1 MTETSLDTWWQED
14 EAESA
19 PPIQV
24 LHFVTAVVVS
34 RNGAEWWV
42 DDTTLNFTK
51 RTLKSPIKLKWGTTL
66 QRFSARFS
74 GAARVGVRLHE
85 WFS

>member
-1 MTETSLDTWWQED
+1 VTETSLDTWWQED

-34 RNGAEWWV
+34 RNGAEWLP
-42 DDTTLNFTK
+42 TTL
-51 RTLKSPIKLKWGTTL
+51 RSIREQHRGIDQLIAADVASEDASVTL
-66 QRFSARFS
+66 FENA
-74 GAARVGVRLHE
+74 
-85 WFS
+85 